1 MEKDFKF
8 INQKDIYQY
17 KFYMIPK
24 ELFVNERYISL
35 SPAAILLYGILLDRL
50 TLSIK
55 NNWVDKNG
63 NIYLIFTR
71 KEIESILHIS
81 DKTCTKTFKELVDA
95 KLLLEKSQGKAK
107 PKLLYPAQMVHDEK
121 FDYLTRKNSDSRQK
135 NLRLMNRKI
144 YDLTIL
150 IIKILI
156 KLIRIIA
163 IMNKDNIQKN
173 FLIAYMPIWLI
184 KEDLKNG

>member
-121 FDYLTRKNSDSRQK
+121 FDNLIRKNSDSQGVVDSQFIFSYNPQIK
-135 NLRLMNRKI
+135 FSNKSSLFQINLSHFQ
-144 YDLTIL
+144 
-150 IIKILI
+150 IIFP
-156 KLIRIIA
+156 IIA
-163 IMNKDNIQKN
+163 K
-173 FLIAYMPIWLI
+173 
-184 KEDLKNG
+184 